1 MKKYFVFAAIA
12 FMFFGVSAFAAKDV
26 VTDNGKIATV
36 IDEYFP
42 TIKEYCDAGVITVD
56 RIEEE
61 YLADGSTECSVY
73 YKLVKNF
80 YDQDEIDTVLK
91 EQYPDIYRMKQKG
104 VIKDVLVY
112 RFLDKNTGEILT
124 EVSYNRNFPKRP
136 FGRFGR

>member
-1 MKKYFVFAAIA
+1 METEVKGLIKK
-12 FMFFGVSAFAAKDV
+12 S
-26 VTDNGKIATV
+26 
-36 IDEYFP
+36 
-42 TIKEYCDAGVITVD
+42 
-56 RIEEE
+56 
-61 YLADGSTECSVY
+61 L
-73 YKLVKNF
+73 YKRLVGH
-80 YDQDEIDTVLK
+80 DEIDTVLK